1 MTYPCVFQ
9 SEGSLRWLG
18 EPDAVLSA
26 QSLSQLHELRANIEY
41 ALANEYCFVAG
52 ILPYEVGSALH
63 GLPCAPFTAWAYLYK
78 DAPSQNTPNAALVS
92 TPTGAENFAL
102 ESAFKP
108 EQTQQAYLA
117 SLSRIQAY
125 LRAGDCYQVNLAQR
139 FSTHFSG
146 STLSAW
152 LGLQQAHPAP
162 HSCYFQTDDGNSVFG
177 VSPERFLSIRNR
189 QVVAEPI
196 KGSRPR
202 GANPEEDGRLA
213 AELRANPKDL
223 AENLMIVDLLRN
235 DLGLSCESG
244 SIQASPLFELRQF
257 SNVQHLVSTITG
269 TLKADIT
276 PLEALFRAFPGG
288 SITGAPKQRAMEII
302 TELEPVARG
311 AYCGSFFWMDDQEN
325 LDSNILIRTM
335 QTDGDRIYCHGGG
348 GIVFDSAP
356 LAEYEESLFKVEKL
370 MRALEERFL

>member
-18 EPDAVLSA
+18 EPDAVLCA

-102 ESAFKP
+102 ESVFKP

-196 KGSRPR
+196 K
-202 GANPEEDGRLA
+202 
-213 AELRANPKDL
+213 
-223 AENLMIVDLLRN
+223 
-235 DLGLSCESG
+235 LS
-244 SIQASPLFELRQF
+244 
-257 SNVQHLVSTITG
+257 
-269 TLKADIT
+269 
-276 PLEALFRAFPGG
+276 
-288 SITGAPKQRAMEII
+288 
-302 TELEPVARG
+302 
-311 AYCGSFFWMDDQEN
+311 
-325 LDSNILIRTM
+325 LIH
-335 QTDGDRIYCHGGG
+335 I
-348 GIVFDSAP
+348 
-356 LAEYEESLFKVEKL
+356 
-370 MRALEERFL
+370 